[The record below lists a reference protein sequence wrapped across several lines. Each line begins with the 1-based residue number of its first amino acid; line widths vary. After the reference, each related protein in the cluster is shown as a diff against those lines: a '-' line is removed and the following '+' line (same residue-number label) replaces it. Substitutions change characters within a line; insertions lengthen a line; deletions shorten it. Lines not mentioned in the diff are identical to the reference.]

1 MPSSDS
7 LMPSAQAGAA
17 TAWRNE
23 AGAML
28 RLAWPMILTNLS
40 MAAIGATDVLMVGWL
55 GPHELAAASLGFNLS
70 MLFAIFGMG
79 LGMASSPMM
88 ASAIGRRRSSVR
100 DIRRTFRQALWL
112 TATISV
118 PMMAT
123 LWFAGDILKA
133 LGQDAT
139 LAATAEE
146 YVRAYMWSIPLFL
159 ATLAFRNFLS
169 ALEQPL
175 WSLIVGLIGVFA
187 NVGFN
192 YALIFGKLGLPAFG
206 VVGAGIGSV
215 LTNGLMLLLMI
226 LVVRRHPRFRRYHLL
241 GRWWRA
247 DWPRYRAMWALGLPI
262 GTSLALEAGV
272 FSAAVMLMGWIS
284 TDAVAAHAV
293 ALQIASLT
301 FMVPMGLAQ
310 AVTVRVGIGQGR
322 ADAQHIRRA
331 GWTGFVMGTAFMA
344 LMALSLL
351 LFPEQLVGLFI
362 DRANPANAQVAALAV
377 SFLMVA
383 ALFQVAD
390 GAQVIGQ
397 GMLRGLHDTFVPML
411 FALFGYWAIG
421 IGVGAWLAFGL
432 GWGGVGIWTGL
443 ATGLSLVALLMLWR
457 WTRRGR
463 IGLLP
468 EPARP

>member
-1 MPSSDS
+1 MPAASASPALSDT
-7 LMPSAQAGAA
+7 P
-17 TAWRNE
+17 WRDE
-23 AGAML
+23 ARAML
-28 RLAWPMILTNLS
+28 TLAWPIILTNLS
-40 MAAIGATDVLMVGWL
+40 MSAIGATDVLMVGWL

-79 LGMASSPMM
+79 LGMAASPLM
-88 ASAIGRRRSSVR
+88 ASEIGRRRSSVR

-112 TATISV
+112 TATVSV
-118 PMMAT
+118 PMLLI
-123 LWFAGDILKA
+123 LWHSGAILLA
-133 LGQDAT
+133 LGQDAA
-139 LAATAEE
+139 LAATAQD

-159 ATLAFRNFLS
+159 CTLAIRNFLS

-175 WSLIVGLIGVFA
+175 WSLIIGVAGVLA
-187 NVGFN
+187 NIGFN
-192 YALIFGKLGLPAFG
+192 YVLIFGKLGLPALG

-215 LTNGLMLLLMI
+215 LTNALMFGLMI
-226 LVVRRHPRFRRYHLL
+226 IVVSRHPRFRRYHLF
-241 GRWWRA
+241 GRWWRS
-247 DWPRYRAMWALGLPI
+247 DWPRYAKLWALGLPI
-262 GTSLALEAGV
+262 GLSLALEGGV

-310 AVTVRVGIGQGR
+310 AVTVRVGIGHGR
-322 ADAQHIRRA
+322 RDADHIRRA
-331 GWTGFVMGTAFMA
+331 GWTGFVMGTGFMA
-344 LMALSLL
+344 AMALFLL
-351 LFPEQLVGLFI
+351 LFPELLVGLFI
-362 DRANPANAQVAALAV
+362 DRANPANAAVAALAV

-397 GMLRGLHDTFVPML
+397 GMLRGLQDTLVPML
-411 FALFGYWAIG
+411 FALFGYWVIG

-443 ATGLSLVALLMLWR
+443 ATGLSIVAVLMLWR
-457 WTRRGR
+457 WMRRGR

-468 EPARP
+468 DPASR